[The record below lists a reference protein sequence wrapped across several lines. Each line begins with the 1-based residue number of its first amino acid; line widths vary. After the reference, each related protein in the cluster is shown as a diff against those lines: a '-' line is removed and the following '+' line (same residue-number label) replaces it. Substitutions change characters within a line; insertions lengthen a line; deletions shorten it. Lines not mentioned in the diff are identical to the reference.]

1 MRICGKTCQL
11 KLKRNR
17 KNLTESGG
25 AKQHINSLQ
34 NGTAAVKQR
43 PRERCR
49 IKRRCSSAS
58 ADAAADDDSDDA
70 GGGSAG
76 GGAATSARICRVC
89 GCPEATG
96 VYFGVQACMPCKV
109 RTYSYLVRACLCS
122 ASDQVMF
129 LFDKCWHF

>member
-58 ADAAADDDSDDA
+58 ADAAADDESGE
-70 GGGSAG
+70 GGGGGAG
-76 GGAATSARICRVC
+76 GGAATSAARICRVC
-89 GCPEATG
+89 GCLEATG

-109 RTYSYLVRACLCS
+109 RTYECEYESVVRVCFFALS
-122 ASDQVMF
+122 F
-129 LFDKCWHF
+129 